1 MLIITPITDSIAL
14 YATKSKAN
22 MKHSVYLYYDESTR
36 SRKLTLKTFNDSRFR
51 LNFIATIVGISKENF
66 ETFKKNINFK
76 IKIN

>member
-51 LNFIATIVGISKENF
+51 LNFISTIVGISKENF
-66 ETFKKNINFK
+66 DTFEKK
-76 IKIN
+76 